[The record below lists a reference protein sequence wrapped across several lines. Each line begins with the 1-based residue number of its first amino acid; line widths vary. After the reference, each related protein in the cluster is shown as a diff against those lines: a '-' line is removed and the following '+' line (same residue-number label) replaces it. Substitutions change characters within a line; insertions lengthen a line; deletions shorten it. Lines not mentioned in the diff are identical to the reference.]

1 MLHATRPSSI
11 ADRPG
16 VRVASLAE
24 PLRNRAAS
32 DPDRLAIVDGRVEL
46 TYRQLD
52 ARSAA
57 LARALCERGVGRG
70 DVVTMQLPNWWEAAV
85 VYQATMLLGCVLNP
99 IVPIYRARE
108 MSFIERQCR
117 PRAVVVPHVFRG
129 FDHLAMQQQ
138 LTLELDEA
146 PLVVVVRP
154 DGDDVP
160 DGAIAFDEL
169 DGSAGELPTGVGP
182 DDICLL
188 LYTSGTTADPK
199 GVLHSHRTIAYEV
212 DSIIELCRLGM
223 DDHIFMASPVT
234 HITGYLYG
242 LVMPAVTGA
251 AAILQDVWD
260 PHRAADLIEA
270 RGCRFSVGATPFL
283 HGLVEEYARRGAPS
297 ALQTFLC
304 GGADVPPPL
313 VRTASRQLDALVT
326 RVYGSS
332 EFPTAT
338 CGRLDDPFEI
348 TADTDGV
355 PIGPVACR
363 LDNADGAGVG
373 ELLVRGPDL
382 FLGYLDASLNVEAF
396 TDDGYFRT
404 GDLASIAPSG
414 AVTIRGRHKDIIVRG
429 GENISA
435 KEVEDVLFGHPAV
448 SEVAVVAM
456 PDPVMVERSC
466 AFVVPKP
473 GAVISLVT
481 LTAFLDEHHFARQKY
496 PERVEIVSE
505 LPKTASGKVQKFV
518 LREQI
523 IKQLAAEI
531 PAASSN
537 SSAEA

>member
-11 ADRPG
+11 ADRPQI
-16 VRVASLAE
+16 RVASLAE
-24 PLRNRAAS
+24 PLRDRAAR
-32 DPDRLAIVDGRVEL
+32 DADRLAIVDGSVEL
-46 TYRQLD
+46 NYGQLN
-52 ARSAA
+52 ARAEA
-57 LARALCERGVGRG
+57 VARALRARGVSRG

-99 IVPIYRARE
+99 IVPIYRERE

-117 PRAVVVPHVFRG
+117 PRVVVVPHVFRG

-138 LTLELDEA
+138 LALELDEA

-160 DGAIAFDEL
+160 DGAIAFDDL
-169 DGSAGELPTGVGP
+169 HGSSEALPTDVGP

-199 GVLHSHRTIAYEV
+199 GVLHTHRTIAYEV
-212 DSIIELCRLGM
+212 DSIVELCRLGL

-270 RGCRFSVGATPFL
+270 WACRFSVGATPFL
-283 HGLVEEYARRGAPS
+283 HGLVEEYERRGGPS

-304 GGADVPPPL
+304 GGADVPRPL
-313 VRTASRQLDALVT
+313 VRGASVQFDAHVT

-355 PIGPVACR
+355 PIGPVDCR
-363 LDNADGAGVG
+363 LDNVGTDGVG
-373 ELLVRGPDL
+373 ELLLRGPDL
-382 FLGYLDASLNVEAF
+382 FLGYLDAALNVEAF
-396 TDDGYFRT
+396 TDDGFFRT
-404 GDLASIAPSG
+404 GDLASIAASG

-435 KEVEDVLFGHPAV
+435 KEVEDVLFEHPAV

-466 AFVVPKP
+466 AFVVPKA
-473 GAVISLVT
+473 GATVSLVT
-481 LTAFLDEHHFARQKY
+481 LTAFLDEHHLARQKY
-496 PERVEIVSE
+496 PERVEIVTE

-523 IKQLAAEI
+523 AKKLATEQTT
-531 PAASSN
+531 AS
-537 SSAEA
+537 AHRVGKA

>member
-1 MLHATRPSSI
+1 M
-11 ADRPG
+11 ADQPD

-24 PLRNRAAS
+24 PLRNRAAT
-32 DPDRLAIVDGRVEL
+32 DPARLAVVDGSVEL
-46 TYRQLD
+46 TYAELD
-52 ARSAA
+52 ERAQS
-57 LARALCERGVGRG
+57 LARAMCARGVERG

-108 MSFIERQCR
+108 VSFIERQCR
-117 PRAVVVPHVFRG
+117 PRVVVIPHVFRG
-129 FDHLAMQQQ
+129 FDHLAMHRE
-138 LTLELDEA
+138 LTVELEEP

-154 DGDDVP
+154 DGDVD
-160 DGAIAFDEL
+160 DGAVAFDDL
-169 DGSAGELPTGVGP
+169 TGSSHSLPTGFAP

-199 GVLHSHRTIAYEV
+199 GVLHSHRTIAYEI
-212 DSIIELCRLGM
+212 DSIIELCRLGP

-251 AAILQDVWD
+251 AVILQDVWE
-260 PHRAADLIEA
+260 PGRAAELIEE
-270 RGCRFSVGATPFL
+270 RECRFSVGATPFL
-283 HGLVEEYARRGAPS
+283 HGLVDEYARRGQS
-297 ALQTFLC
+297 STLRTFLC

-313 VRTASRQLDALVT
+313 VRNASAQLDAHVT

-338 CGRLDDPFEI
+338 CGRIDDGFDI
-348 TADTDGV
+348 TAETDGV
-355 PIGPVACR
+355 PIGPVDCR
-363 LDNADGAGVG
+363 LDRTDAGGVG
-373 ELLVRGPDL
+373 ELLLRGPDL
-382 FLGYLDASLNVEAF
+382 FLGYLDASLNLDAF
-396 TDDGYFRT
+396 TEDGFFRT
-404 GDLASIAPSG
+404 GDLASIAASG

-435 KEVEDVLFGHPAV
+435 KEVEDVLFEHPAV

-466 AFVVPKP
+466 AFVVPRE
-473 GAVISLVT
+473 GATVT
-481 LTAFLDEHHFARQKY
+481 LATLAAFLDEHHLARQKY
-496 PERVEIVSE
+496 PERVEIVDE

-518 LREQI
+518 LRAHIAE
-523 IKQLAAEI
+523 QLAAEQSG
-531 PAASSN
+531 PRR
-537 SSAEA
+537 